1 MASGDSDGA
10 RAHAQEK
17 YFNSEMIVC
26 YAVNI
31 TYENLA
37 EELVKQGYLEAVTG
51 LQKMD
56 FNYRYGITFRDFN
69 LRDKLVVN
77 GLDIGTQHIS
87 FMYHA
92 KKNEL
97 TRVLVSKLPMGIL
110 DDDICAVLNS
120 YGDILSVQQVTR
132 VIYGQKLDTGDR
144 VVKFKKIHKDIPS
157 YVTVR
162 GWKAYIMY
170 KGQLKTCRSCGK
182 VGHFAKDC
190 PSKRKP
196 DERSRENQDKSKEKE
211 KADEPTENME
221 VIESTV
227 TPTVTPTHEDLVQDL
242 LDNLAEPESDSV
254 QVPTK
259 VAENLDSEFASKVLT
274 NESVS
279 NSTRRLSL

>member
-1 MASGDSDGA
+1 M
-10 RAHAQEK
+10 
-17 YFNSEMIVC
+17 
-26 YAVNI
+26 
-31 TYENLA
+31 
-37 EELVKQGYLEAVTG
+37 
-51 LQKMD
+51 
-56 FNYRYGITFRDFN
+56 
-69 LRDKLVVN
+69 VV
-77 GLDIGTQHIS
+77 
-87 FMYHA
+87 
-92 KKNEL
+92 
-97 TRVLVSKLPMGIL
+97 
-110 DDDICAVLNS
+110 
-120 YGDILSVQQVTR
+120 
-132 VIYGQKLDTGDR
+132 
-144 VVKFKKIHKDIPS
+144 FKKIHKDIPS

-162 GWKAYIMY
+162 GWKTFIRYR
-170 KGQLKTCRSCGK
+170 GQPKTCRSCGK

-279 NSTRRLSL
+279 NSTVKPLGAKDSLKGDPGVTKKGKKKRKKNLNRAVLDQFEDATAAKESLVQDTVPTGMNQFGPLNWSVSFSAEKQCYVCDFCNKRWEHISNSGITRDRMEDRLKSHWECGRSYRPTIDAKPLGAKDSLRGAGVQKRKKKKKKIIQD